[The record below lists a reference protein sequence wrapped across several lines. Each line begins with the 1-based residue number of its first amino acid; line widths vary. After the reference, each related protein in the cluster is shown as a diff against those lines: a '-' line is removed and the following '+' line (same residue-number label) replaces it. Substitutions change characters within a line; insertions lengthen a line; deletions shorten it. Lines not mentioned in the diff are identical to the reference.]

1 MASNN
6 KLYRNFII
14 LQEDERGYS
23 NALDKTLSGY
33 SKIEARAEKCKVSF
47 YAQNL
52 KKDTDDYHMI
62 LICCKKDCKKIIDL
76 GKIVISDSGK
86 GEMTKEYDASNI
98 GGLGV
103 SFDKVCGAALAKMK
117 DGLPIYVMCGFLNSE
132 QPSDNWKSYKVV
144 KCNEHKQTTMEKKP
158 KKDEC
163 KDDKKSEKKTEKNKE
178 KKCEEICGHKKREDD
193 DKPVEISSITKEDNN
208 TDKVQEEYRVEE
220 AKVNELKV
228 EEPKVEEVKVEEPR
242 VEEAK
247 VGEPRVEESRM
258 EETRMEGAKV
268 EELGVEE
275 PILEEPILEESKVE
289 EPKVEEVR
297 YAPRENLRCK
307 FDNYEEQIEAIKE
320 FDPEI
325 SDIRGSIGEYFESV
339 ADGFQRCKGKYK
351 EVKYTKWYKVPVRD
365 LYEMCNMSN
374 YNKYTLAY
382 YPMLNYYPYIR
393 KHGYFMLGYKCD
405 SEGNLKYIVYGV
417 PGKKDRDEQPYD
429 GKTGFVTWVKDRGS
443 DDVGCWLMFYDYKNS
458 TVVVP
463 MK

>member
-23 NALDKTLSGY
+23 NASDKTLSGY

-62 LICCKKDCKKIIDL
+62 LICCKKDCKQIIDL
-76 GKIVISDSGK
+76 GKIVIGDSGK
-86 GEMTKEYDASNI
+86 CEMTKEYDASNI

-103 SFDKVCGAALAKMK
+103 SFDKICGAALAKMK

-132 QPSDNWKSYKVV
+132 QPSDSWKNYKVV

-163 KDDKKSEKKTEKNKE
+163 KDDKKSDKKSEKKSD
-178 KKCEEICGHKKREDD
+178 KCEEKCEHKKRDDD
-193 DKPVEISSITKEDNN
+193 DKPVEISSISKEDN
-208 TDKVQEEYRVEE
+208 DGEVQEKPRG
-220 AKVNELKV
+220 
-228 EEPKVEEVKVEEPR
+228 EEVN
-242 VEEAK
+242 
-247 VGEPRVEESRM
+247 
-258 EETRMEGAKV
+258 T
-268 EELGVEE
+268 
-275 PILEEPILEESKVE
+275 EESKVE
-289 EPKVEEVR
+289 EPKIEEPKIEESKIEEPKIEEVP
-297 YAPRENLRCK
+297 YVPRENLRGK
-307 FDNYEEQIEAIKE
+307 FEDYEEQIEAVKE
-320 FDPEI
+320 FDPDV
-325 SDIRGSIGEYFESV
+325 SDIRGSIGEYFEAVS
-339 ADGFQRCKGKYK
+339 DGFQRCKGKYK
-351 EVKYTKWYKVPVRD
+351 EVKFTKWYKVPVND

-382 YPMLNYYPYIR
+382 YPMLNYYPYIK

-417 PGKKDRDEQPYD
+417 PGKKDKDEQPYD
-429 GKTGFVTWVKDRGS
+429 GKTGFVTWVKDKDV

-463 MK
+463 MQ

>member
-23 NALDKTLSGY
+23 NASDKTLSGY
-33 SKIEARAEKCKVSF
+33 SKIESRAEKCKVSF

-62 LICCKKDCKKIIDL
+62 LICCKKDCKQIIDL

-86 GEMTKEYDASNI
+86 GEMTKEYDSYNI
-98 GGLGV
+98 GGLGI
-103 SFDKVCGAALAKMK
+103 SFDKVCGAALAKIK
-117 DGLPIYVMCGFLNSE
+117 DGIPIYVMCGFLNSE
-132 QPSDNWKSYKVV
+132 QPSDNWKNYKVV
-144 KCNEHKQTTMEKKP
+144 KCNEHKQTIMEKKS

-163 KDDKKSEKKTEKNKE
+163 KEEKKSDKKTEKNKQN
-178 KKCEEICGHKKREDD
+178 KCEEICEYEKRDDD
-193 DKPVEISSITKEDNN
+193 DKPVEISSISNEDNAN
-208 TDKVQEEYRVEE
+208 KVKEESRVEE
-220 AKVNELKV
+220 ESKVDEEQLKAE
-228 EEPKVEEVKVEEPR
+228 EEPKVEEVPYVP
-242 VEEAK
+242 
-247 VGEPRVEESRM
+247 M
-258 EETRMEGAKV
+258 
-268 EELGVEE
+268 
-275 PILEEPILEESKVE
+275 
-289 EPKVEEVR
+289 
-297 YAPRENLRCK
+297 ENLRGK
-307 FDNYEEQIEAIKE
+307 FDDYEEQIEAIKE
-320 FDPEI
+320 FDPDI
-325 SDIRGSIGEYFESV
+325 SEIRGSIGEYFETV

-351 EVKYTKWYKVPVRD
+351 EVKYTKWYKIPVND

-382 YPMLNYYPYIR
+382 YPMLNYYPYIK

-417 PGKKDRDEQPYD
+417 PGKKDKDEQPYD
-429 GKTGFVTWVKDRGS
+429 GKTGFVTWVKDKDV

-463 MK
+463 MQ

>member
-23 NALDKTLSGY
+23 NASDKTLSGY

-62 LICCKKDCKKIIDL
+62 LICCKKDCKQIIDL

-86 GEMTKEYDASNI
+86 CEMTKEYDASNI

-103 SFDKVCGAALAKMK
+103 SFDKICGAALAKMK
-117 DGLPIYVMCGFLNSE
+117 DGLPIYVMCGFLNNE
-132 QPSDNWKSYKVV
+132 QPSDSWKNYKVV
-144 KCNEHKQTTMEKKP
+144 KCNEHKQTIMEKKP

-163 KDDKKSEKKTEKNKE
+163 KDDKKSDKKSEKKSD
-178 KKCEEICGHKKREDD
+178 KCEEKCEHKKRDDD
-193 DKPVEISSITKEDNN
+193 DKPVEISSISKEDN
-208 TDKVQEEYRVEE
+208 DGEVQEKPRG
-220 AKVNELKV
+220 
-228 EEPKVEEVKVEEPR
+228 EEVN
-242 VEEAK
+242 
-247 VGEPRVEESRM
+247 
-258 EETRMEGAKV
+258 T
-268 EELGVEE
+268 
-275 PILEEPILEESKVE
+275 EESKVE
-289 EPKVEEVR
+289 ESNIEESKIEEEKIEEPKIEEVP
-297 YAPRENLRCK
+297 YVPRENLRGK
-307 FDNYEEQIEAIKE
+307 FEDYEEQIEAVKE
-320 FDPEI
+320 FDPDV
-325 SDIRGSIGEYFESV
+325 SDIRGSIGEYFEAVS
-339 ADGFQRCKGKYK
+339 DGFQRCKGKYK
-351 EVKYTKWYKVPVRD
+351 EVKYTKWYKIPVND

-382 YPMLNYYPYIR
+382 YPMLNYYPYIK

-417 PGKKDRDEQPYD
+417 PGKKDKDEQPYD
-429 GKTGFVTWVKDRGS
+429 GKTGFVTWVKDKDV

-463 MK
+463 MQ

>member
-23 NALDKTLSGY
+23 NASDKTLSGY
-33 SKIEARAEKCKVSF
+33 SKIEARAERCKVSF

-62 LICCKKDCKKIIDL
+62 LICCKKDCKQIIDL
-76 GKIVISDSGK
+76 GKIVIGDSGK
-86 GEMTKEYDASNI
+86 CEMTKEYDASNI

-103 SFDKVCGAALAKMK
+103 SFDKICGAALAKMK

-132 QPSDNWKSYKVV
+132 QPSDSWKNYKVV

-163 KDDKKSEKKTEKNKE
+163 KDDKKSDKKSEKKSD
-178 KKCEEICGHKKREDD
+178 KCEEKCEHKKRDDD
-193 DKPVEISSITKEDNN
+193 DKPVEISSISKEDN
-208 TDKVQEEYRVEE
+208 DGEVQEKPRG
-220 AKVNELKV
+220 
-228 EEPKVEEVKVEEPR
+228 EEVN
-242 VEEAK
+242 
-247 VGEPRVEESRM
+247 
-258 EETRMEGAKV
+258 T
-268 EELGVEE
+268 
-275 PILEEPILEESKVE
+275 EESKVE
-289 EPKVEEVR
+289 EPKIEESKIEEPKIEEPKIEEVP
-297 YAPRENLRCK
+297 YVPRENLRGK
-307 FDNYEEQIEAIKE
+307 FEDYEEQIEAVKE
-320 FDPEI
+320 FDPDV
-325 SDIRGSIGEYFESV
+325 SDIRGSIGEYFEAVS
-339 ADGFQRCKGKYK
+339 DGFQRCKGKYK
-351 EVKYTKWYKVPVRD
+351 EVKFTKWYKVPVND

-382 YPMLNYYPYIR
+382 YPMLNYYPYIK

-417 PGKKDRDEQPYD
+417 PGKKDKDEQPYD
-429 GKTGFVTWVKDRGS
+429 GKTGFVTWVKDKDV

-463 MK
+463 MQ

>member
-23 NALDKTLSGY
+23 NASDKTLSGY

-62 LICCKKDCKKIIDL
+62 LICCKKDCKQIIDL
-76 GKIVISDSGK
+76 GKIVIGDSGK
-86 GEMTKEYDASNI
+86 CEMTKEYDASNI

-103 SFDKVCGAALAKMK
+103 SFDKICGAALAKMK

-132 QPSDNWKSYKVV
+132 QPSDSWKNYKVV

-163 KDDKKSEKKTEKNKE
+163 KDDKKSDKKSEKKSD
-178 KKCEEICGHKKREDD
+178 KCEEKCEHKKRDDD
-193 DKPVEISSITKEDNN
+193 DKPVEISSISKEDN
-208 TDKVQEEYRVEE
+208 DGDVQEKPRG
-220 AKVNELKV
+220 
-228 EEPKVEEVKVEEPR
+228 EEVN
-242 VEEAK
+242 
-247 VGEPRVEESRM
+247 
-258 EETRMEGAKV
+258 T
-268 EELGVEE
+268 
-275 PILEEPILEESKVE
+275 EESKVE
-289 EPKVEEVR
+289 EPKIEESKIEEPKIEEVP
-297 YAPRENLRCK
+297 YVPRENLRGK
-307 FDNYEEQIEAIKE
+307 FEDYEEQIEAVKE
-320 FDPEI
+320 FDPDV
-325 SDIRGSIGEYFESV
+325 SDIRGSIGEYFEAVS
-339 ADGFQRCKGKYK
+339 DGFQRCKGKYK
-351 EVKYTKWYKVPVRD
+351 EVKFTKWYKVPVND

-382 YPMLNYYPYIR
+382 YPMLNYYPYIK

-417 PGKKDRDEQPYD
+417 PGKKDKDEQPYD
-429 GKTGFVTWVKDRGS
+429 GKTGFVTWVKDKDV

-463 MK
+463 MQ

>member
-23 NALDKTLSGY
+23 NASDKTLSGY

-62 LICCKKDCKKIIDL
+62 LICCKKDCKQIIDL
-76 GKIVISDSGK
+76 GKIVIGDSGK
-86 GEMTKEYDASNI
+86 CEMTKEYDASNI

-103 SFDKVCGAALAKMK
+103 SFDKICGAALAKMK

-132 QPSDNWKSYKVV
+132 QPSDSWKNYKVV

-163 KDDKKSEKKTEKNKE
+163 KDDKKSDKKSEKKSD
-178 KKCEEICGHKKREDD
+178 KCEEKCEHKKRDDD
-193 DKPVEISSITKEDNN
+193 DKPVEISSISKEDN
-208 TDKVQEEYRVEE
+208 DGEVQEKPRG
-220 AKVNELKV
+220 
-228 EEPKVEEVKVEEPR
+228 EEVN
-242 VEEAK
+242 
-247 VGEPRVEESRM
+247 
-258 EETRMEGAKV
+258 T
-268 EELGVEE
+268 
-275 PILEEPILEESKVE
+275 EESKVE
-289 EPKVEEVR
+289 EPKIEESKIEEPKIEEVP
-297 YAPRENLRCK
+297 YVPRENLRGK
-307 FDNYEEQIEAIKE
+307 FEDYEEQIEAVKE
-320 FDPEI
+320 FDPDV
-325 SDIRGSIGEYFESV
+325 SDIRGSIGEYFEAVS
-339 ADGFQRCKGKYK
+339 DGFQRCKGKYK
-351 EVKYTKWYKVPVRD
+351 EVKFTKWYKVPVND

-382 YPMLNYYPYIR
+382 YPMLNYYPYIK

-417 PGKKDRDEQPYD
+417 PGKKDKDEQPYD
-429 GKTGFVTWVKDRGS
+429 GKTGFVTWVKDKDV

-463 MK
+463 MQ

>member
-23 NALDKTLSGY
+23 NASDKTLSGY

-62 LICCKKDCKKIIDL
+62 LICCKKDCKQIIDL
-76 GKIVISDSGK
+76 GKIVIGDSGK
-86 GEMTKEYDASNI
+86 CEMTKEYDASNI

-103 SFDKVCGAALAKMK
+103 SFDKICGAALAKMK

-132 QPSDNWKSYKVV
+132 QPSDSWKNYKVV

-163 KDDKKSEKKTEKNKE
+163 KDDKKSDKKSEKKSD
-178 KKCEEICGHKKREDD
+178 KCEEKCEHKKRDDD
-193 DKPVEISSITKEDNN
+193 DKPVEISSISKEDN
-208 TDKVQEEYRVEE
+208 DGEVQEKPRG
-220 AKVNELKV
+220 
-228 EEPKVEEVKVEEPR
+228 EEVN
-242 VEEAK
+242 
-247 VGEPRVEESRM
+247 
-258 EETRMEGAKV
+258 T
-268 EELGVEE
+268 
-275 PILEEPILEESKVE
+275 EESKVE
-289 EPKVEEVR
+289 EPKIEEPNIEEVP
-297 YAPRENLRCK
+297 YVPRENLRGK
-307 FDNYEEQIEAIKE
+307 FEDYEEQIEAVKE
-320 FDPEI
+320 FDPDV
-325 SDIRGSIGEYFESV
+325 SDIRGSIGEYFEAVS
-339 ADGFQRCKGKYK
+339 DGFQRCKGKYK
-351 EVKYTKWYKVPVRD
+351 EVKFTKWYKVPVND

-382 YPMLNYYPYIR
+382 YPMLNYYPYIK

-417 PGKKDRDEQPYD
+417 PGKKDKDEQPYD
-429 GKTGFVTWVKDRGS
+429 GKTGFVTWVKDKDV

-463 MK
+463 MQ